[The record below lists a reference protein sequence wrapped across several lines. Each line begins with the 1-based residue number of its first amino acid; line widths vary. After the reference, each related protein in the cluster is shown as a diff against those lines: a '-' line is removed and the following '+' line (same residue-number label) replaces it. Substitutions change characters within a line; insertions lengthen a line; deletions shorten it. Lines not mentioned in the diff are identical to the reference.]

1 MKFVNEDLRDEIKGL
16 TEAATKEIA
25 RQDKQDQLGI
35 EETKPVE
42 EPKQQI
48 NLNKKDMVTMTLVN
62 MRKTPSKTA
71 EVVMTIK
78 GGETVSADTISS
90 NGFTKVKYKNK
101 EGYIAHKY
109 LR

>member
-1 MKFVNEDLRDEIKGL
+1 MKFVNEDLRDEVKAL
-16 TEAATKEIA
+16 TDVVTKEIT
-25 RQDKQDQLGI
+25 RQDEQDQLGI
-35 EETKPVE
+35 KETKSAAEPV
-42 EPKQQI
+42 PQI

-62 MRKTPSKTA
+62 MRKTASKNG

-90 NGFTKVKYKNK
+90 NGYTKVTYKNK
-101 EGYIAHKY
+101 EGYINKKY